1 MKFSIEAIVALAL
14 AVVFALVSFGAIV
27 REQGQSPS
35 RSQHNTYVAANNVA
49 LNSADVLGVY

>member
-35 RSQHNTYVAANNVA
+35 RSQHNTYVAANN
-49 LNSADVLGVY
+49 LPPNSADVLGVY